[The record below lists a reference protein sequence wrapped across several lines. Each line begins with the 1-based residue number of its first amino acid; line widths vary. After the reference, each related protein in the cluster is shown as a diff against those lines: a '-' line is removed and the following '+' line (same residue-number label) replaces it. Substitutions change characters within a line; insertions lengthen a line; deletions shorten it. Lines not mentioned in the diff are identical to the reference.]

1 MKIALFLIKLPFR
14 IAAIPVVIVL
24 SILEIAF
31 NLVLNMGSVVI
42 GLFNLLL
49 LLAIA
54 GTIVSKNYDLLMQI
68 GIAIGVEAVLLF
80 IGGVIIGGVMI
91 IRDGLWDFVTGI
103 A

>member
-49 LLAIA
+49 LLVVA

>member
-42 GLFNLLL
+42 GLFNLML
-49 LLAIA
+49 LLAVA

>member
-1 MKIALFLIKLPFR
+1 MKITLFLIKLPFR

-42 GLFNLLL
+42 GLFNLML
-49 LLAIA
+49 LLAVA

>member
-68 GIAIGVEAVLLF
+68 GITIGVEAVLLF

>member
-49 LLAIA
+49 LLAVA

>member
-1 MKIALFLIKLPFR
+1 MKIALFLIKLSFR

-68 GIAIGVEAVLLF
+68 GITIGVEAVLLF